1 MRRDKWQGVGVAESW
16 LDHTEDLGIT
26 VKTLVSPLSY
36 MGAEAEECWSR
47 VRTGS
52 DFILKVSLA

>member
-1 MRRDKWQGVGVAESW
+1 MGVAESG
-16 LDHTEDLGIT
+16 LDQTGDLEIT
-26 VKTLVSPLSY
+26 VKTLVSPLSH
-36 MGAEAEECWSR
+36 MGAEAEECWVR